1 MTIFRILL
9 LTALTTLPAPTID
22 AAAAAPGG
30 RLGVLP
36 LGFWQCGVPG
46 DAMGSA
52 LIVDDRRS
60 FVTRRNSAYY
70 TREGSGTYLL
80 TGTTVT
86 FTRGPLK
93 GLSLQR
99 EDRNRLRL
107 VVAAAETN
115 EQLVCNRRAYRIDSA
130 VNAGSEA
137 ERD

>member
-1 MTIFRILL
+1 MTILRILL
-9 LTALTTLPAPTID
+9 LTALTAPAIN

-36 LGFWQCGVPG
+36 PGFWQCGVPG

-60 FVTRRNSAYY
+60 FVTRRNSAYS

-80 TGTTVT
+80 TGATVT

-93 GLSLQR
+93 GLSLHR

-107 VVAAAETN
+107 VAAAAETSD
-115 EQLVCNRRAYRIDSA
+115 QLVCNRRAYRVNSA
-130 VNAGSEA
+130 VSAASEA
-137 ERD
+137 GRD